1 MNDNEDTATS
11 AIRLAT
17 LIHSL
22 SSTLGNIDLEHKGE
36 LERLALSTVEG
47 DFAAVIMATLQKR
60 HQQRREPYV
69 RHLEELRERARQDV
83 LCKQWNNRTVK
94 LVAAE

>member
-1 MNDNEDTATS
+1 MNDNDDTATS
-11 AIRLAT
+11 TVRLAT

-60 HQQRREPYV
+60 HQHRREPYV
-69 RHLEELRERARQDV
+69 KHLEELREHARQD
-83 LCKQWNNRTVK
+83 LRLNQCKDRSDK